1 MRRALDGLYRASGVV
16 AVICLVMIALLTL
29 SQVAA
34 RLLGT
39 IVPSADDFA
48 GFCMAGAVFIGLT
61 HTLRAGGHVRMLVV
75 LQRLGKAT
83 RRRAELLCSGL
94 AAAIVG
100 TLLWYTADMIAT
112 THRLGERT
120 LGLVPVPKWIPMMLM
135 FIGLAILFIALLDE
149 LVRVIRGQRPVYS
162 MNEAREGMPSTTAE

>member
-16 AVICLVMIALLTL
+16 AVVCLVMIAALTL
-29 SQVAA
+29 SQIVA

-39 IVPSADDFA
+39 IEPSADDFA

-75 LQRLGKAT
+75 LQRLGSAS
-83 RRRAELLCSGL
+83 RRRAELLCSGT

-112 THRLGERT
+112 THRLGEQT

-149 LVRVIRGQRPVYS
+149 LVRVIRGREPVYA
-162 MNEAREGMPSTTAE
+162 MNESREGMPSTTAE